1 MCTGAPDRI
10 RTCDLRLRRPTL
22 YPLSYRRAS
31 HDHTRSTWTDS
42 SAPGSSAYLVAVAI
56 DDRQHHSGSCGDG
69 CARRIATVQMAS
81 DYWHGPT
88 IEREV
93 GRDDDRQPG
102 ARLRNDALSEVV
114 QPEELAPF
122 LVVERSIVVAQQDP
136 GGAPTRLLTSEE
148 RSRFGAGGA
157 TSQRRSRPS
166 SRDTAPCRH
175 GRGRPPLPMRSPTR
189 GRSARCRCHGS
200 R

>member
-122 LVVERSIVVAQQDP
+122 LVVERSIVVAQQDLRGRAYTSAHL
-136 GGAPTRLLTSEE
+136 GGTLAIRGGRRYKSTKIAAIFSRHCSMPPRE
-148 RSRFGAGGA
+148 RAA
-157 TSQRRSRPS
+157 TSA
-166 SRDTAPCRH
+166 DA
-175 GRGRPPLPMRSPTR
+175 
-189 GRSARCRCHGS
+189 
-200 R
+200 